1 MANRKLQT
9 EIDRTLKKV
18 QEGIEVFD
26 QLYNKVYSAPTP
38 QQKEKYEADLKKEIK
53 KLQRYRDQI
62 KTWAGSSEVK
72 DKSPLLE
79 ARRTIEQDMERFKVC
94 EKETKTKAFSK
105 EGLAQAVKKDPL
117 SEARDQAREW
127 LEQCVEQIEQQKETV
142 EAELESLGGGKKKK
156 SNQGREDELREV
168 MDRHLFHTTN
178 LEQLLR
184 LLDNES
190 IAPTDIDEIKDG
202 VEYYIESNMDDPDFY
217 DDDTIYD
224 DIKALAEI
232 KDNPDATIAV
242 AGLQDEEPE
251 PDPDPEP
258 APKKEEPAKPKQ
270 PEPKPAKEEPPA
282 PAQPQSAR
290 NQQPSLPIPLPTP
303 LPQPTPQH
311 NQQAQ
316 QARAQQQA
324 QAQARA
330 QAQAQAQALAAAQ
343 QVRQQPVPDYA
354 QLKQNL
360 QREEQ
365 ERQRQ
370 QQLAQQ
376 QAQRTGAQVQQPQ
389 NAAPHKAH
397 DDTAADAM
405 ARRGSLDS
413 LTPIPG
419 VSEAELVEDPHVS
432 VERSDDTNPLQMLDA
447 SFRNIPDPSDSERP
461 KNYVPRN
468 AYPTHT
474 SFPDKPLP
482 LFENPAMFE
491 KLDIDTLFFIFYYQQ
506 GTYQQYLAA
515 RELKK
520 QSWRFHKKY
529 MTWFQRHEEPKV
541 TTDEYEQGTYV
552 YFDFET
558 GWCQRI
564 KSEFTFEYSYLE
576 DELQI

>member
-18 QEGIEVFD
+18 QEGIEIFD
-26 QLYNKVYSAPTP
+26 QLYNKVYNAPTP
-38 QQKEKYEADLKKEIK
+38 QQREKYEADLKKEIK

-62 KTWAGSSEVK
+62 KTWASSSEVK

-79 ARRTIEQDMERFKVC
+79 ARRVIEQDMERFKVC

-105 EGLAQAVKKDPL
+105 EGLAQAAKKDPAA
-117 SEARDQAREW
+117 EAREKASEW
-127 LEQCVEQIEQQKETV
+127 LENCIEQIEHQKETV
-142 EAELESLGGGKKKK
+142 EAELEGLGGAKKGKKSANSDKM
-156 SNQGREDELREV
+156 DELREV
-168 MDRHLFHTTN
+168 QERHNFHTTN

-184 LLDNES
+184 LLENES
-190 IAPTDIDEIKDG
+190 ITPEDVDEIKDG
-202 VEYYIESNMDDPDFY
+202 VEYYIESNMEDPDFY

-224 DIKALAEI
+224 DIKALSEV
-232 KDNPDATIAV
+232 KENPDSSIAV
-242 AGLQDEEPE
+242 DGFREKDDDDEEDE
-251 PDPDPEP
+251 
-258 APKKEEPAKPKQ
+258 KETSKAKAAAAKAEAEAAKREESSKSAK
-270 PEPKPAKEEPPA
+270 PEPKPTDSVPQPA
-282 PAQPQSAR
+282 PSGSRNQPQ
-290 NQQPSLPIPLPTP
+290 LPIPLPTP
-303 LPQPTPQH
+303 LPAAQQ
-311 NQQAQ
+311 NQQAA
-316 QARAQQQA
+316 ARAQQQQRA
-324 QAQARA
+324 QA
-330 QAQAQAQALAAAQ
+330 QAQAQAQALAQAQAAASQRQAAAGMVRNFQ
-343 QVRQQPVPDYA
+343 Q
-354 QLKQNL
+354 
-360 QREEQ
+360 
-365 ERQRQ
+365 Q
-370 QQLAQQ
+370 QQLEKQP
-376 QAQRTGAQVQQPQ
+376 QAPTPQVTSAQVVAPQ
-389 NAAPHKAH
+389 KVAAKPAQEKAPAG
-397 DDTAADAM
+397 DV
-405 ARRGSLDS
+405 RRGS
-413 LTPIPG
+413 
-419 VSEAELVEDPHVS
+419 AELAAPVEDPLAEDNLAVGG
-432 VERSDDTNPLQMLDA
+432 SDRADEHPVQMLEA

-461 KNYVPRN
+461 KTYVPRN

-482 LFENPAMFE
+482 LFESPGMFE

-576 DELQI
+576 DELQV